1 MSAVGASPART
12 FQNALA
18 RGDTM
23 VAVDLSTK
31 ATADSS
37 PGRYSRGPRSPAA
50 RRRYSVLLTKVAALD
65 ENWTTDVT
73 DKDVSRALA
82 DPARIEYLC

>member
-1 MSAVGASPART
+1 MKGNLLS
-12 FQNALA
+12 
-18 RGDTM
+18 

>member
-1 MSAVGASPART
+1 MTVSAVGASPAST
-12 FQNALA
+12 FGDALA

-23 VAVDLSTK
+23 IAVDLSTR

-37 PGRYSRGPRSPAA
+37 PGRYLRGSRSPAA

-65 ENWTTDVT
+65 EPSITG
-73 DKDVSRALA
+73 KAVSRALA